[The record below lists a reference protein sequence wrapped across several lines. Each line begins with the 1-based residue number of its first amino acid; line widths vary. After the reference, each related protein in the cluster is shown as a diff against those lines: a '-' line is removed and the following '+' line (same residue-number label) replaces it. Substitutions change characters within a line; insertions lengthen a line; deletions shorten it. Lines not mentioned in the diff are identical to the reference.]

1 MLKKILLFLISTTSL
16 YNNKYSIT
24 CFTFNNNLQ
33 QYKIINS
40 NKLLINRKNNNMIMK
55 LRYRPIYKT
64 IFKTELLKTIK
75 FKTFMITF
83 LIIRFIYS
91 VYSNFSDI
99 ICILYFLDYKDT
111 KDIKHIIDI
120 FNFIN
125 MLNLFNIF
133 TFLEVYDTLE
143 YFDIS
148 ETMLYKKI
156 LIYMKYIKKYQKD
169 CFIINK
175 NIII

>member
-1 MLKKILLFLISTTSL
+1 MLKKILLFFISTTCL

-33 QYKIINS
+33 QYKMINS
-40 NKLLINRKNNNMIMK
+40 NKLLINRKKNNMIMK

-99 ICILYFLDYKDT
+99 ICVLDFLDCKDT
-111 KDIKHIIDI
+111 KDIKHIINI

-125 MLNLFNIF
+125 MLNVFNIF
-133 TFLEVYDTLE
+133 TFFEAYDILE

-148 ETMLYKKI
+148 ETILSKKI

-169 CFIINK
+169 CFIINYMK
-175 NIII
+175 